1 MKLNKLC
8 SVLFLL
14 LLLLAGTSSLY
25 CSTSGNSTTTIQ
37 QIVTVQ
43 KGTLKKEVTATGN
56 LALSQTADLAFDV
69 SGYVYKVT
77 VEEGDQVKKDQVVA
91 EVDPFDW
98 ENQKSTFERN
108 VVNAKISLNNAQIAL
123 EKAQNPTTSTSAISG
138 SIAAPDPLDIETKK
152 LQLQVAKMSVVATE
166 NELARYLKTSSQIT
180 APFDGFITKVNL
192 QGGAEIFK
200 GAVAVSMADP
210 TKYKTDIYI
219 SEMDINQI
227 QVGMNA
233 TVQLMSSTISSFPA
247 KVTAIAPTAT
257 NSSGVINYKVQI
269 DLLSAEEAKQL
280 LASKAQTTPMPQ
292 QQVQAPSGQIPSGQT
307 PTGQLP
313 GGQPPSGVTPPTGQS
328 FQPSTKSST
337 QSTTAVP
344 LTLDQLR
351 DGLSVTVTVTI
362 QEKQNVLMLAN
373 KAITTKGANK
383 IVRIPKGKTTE
394 DKVVKTGISN
404 SQYTEIVEGLNEGDQ
419 VAIVS
424 TTSTSTST
432 STKQTGM
439 QGIGGMGGAPPA
451 GGGPPP
457 F

>member
-1 MKLNKLC
+1 MKSNKLWIALGL
-8 SVLFLL
+8 SLL
-14 LLLLAGTSSLY
+14 LLVGTSSLY
-25 CSTSGNSTTTIQ
+25 CSTSGGSTTTIQ

-77 VEEGDQVKKDQVVA
+77 VEEGDRVKKDQVVA

-98 ENQKSTFERN
+98 ENQKSNLERN
-108 VVNAKISLNNAQIAL
+108 VVNAKISLNTAQIAL

-152 LQLQVAKMSVVATE
+152 LQLQVAKMSIVATE

-210 TKYKTDIYI
+210 TKFKTDIYI

-269 DLLSAEEAKQL
+269 DLLSDEEAKQL
-280 LASKAQTTPMPQ
+280 VASKSQTNALSQ
-292 QQVQAPSGQIPSGQT
+292 QTGQPPSGQQPSGQ
-307 PTGQLP
+307 PL
-313 GGQPPSGVTPPTGQS
+313 SGVTPPTGQS
-328 FQPSTKSST
+328 AQSSTKSST
-337 QSTTAVP
+337 QSTASVP

-351 DGLSVTVTVTI
+351 DGLSVTVNVTI
-362 QEKQNVLMLAN
+362 LEKQNVLMVAN

-383 IVRIPKGKTTE
+383 IVRLPTGKTTE

-404 SQYTEIVEGLNEGDQ
+404 SQYTEITEGLSEGDQ
-419 VAIVS
+419 VAIVTTTASSSTTTTKQS
-424 TTSTSTST
+424 TTS
-432 STKQTGM
+432 
-439 QGIGGMGGAPPA
+439 GIGGMGGPPS